1 MNRREF
7 FGLPLGLLAATQSRR
22 AQGIEFPAVVP
33 GRALRFPDDEGAHP
47 EFRIE
52 WWYVTGCVFDSA
64 GDPLGFQVT
73 FFRNR
78 AVDGGGN
85 PSRFAPE
92 QLIVAHAALSDP
104 QRGRLLHDQQLARSG
119 FGLAGAATGVTDARL
134 GGWRLV
140 AEGELFR
147 ARMASRDFSIDLT
160 MRRSQPPL
168 LHGDR
173 GFSRKSPGPGA
184 ASYYYS
190 LPQLAVEG
198 EIGAD
203 GKSRR
208 VTGTAWLDHE
218 WSSAAMEPQATG
230 WDWIGINFDDGG
242 ALMAF
247 RMRSGG
253 GGAMP
258 DSAALWS
265 GATLRTANGRT
276 RTYSPEQVTWTPVR
290 WWRSART
297 EATYPVAWRVSVG
310 DLVIELEPLV
320 DDQELDARASTGTI
334 YWEGAVTAR
343 TAGRIVGRGY
353 LELTGYWR
361 TFRL

>member
-1 MNRREF
+1 MKRRDF
-7 FGLPLGLLAATQSRR
+7 VALPLGLLSLLQPNRVL
-22 AQGIEFPAVVP
+22 GLEYPAVVP
-33 GRALRFPDDEGAHP
+33 GRALRFPDDEGSHP
-47 EFRIE
+47 AFRIE
-52 WWYVTGCVFDSA
+52 WWYATGCLFDA
-64 GDPLGFQVT
+64 TKNPLGFQIT

-78 AVDGGGN
+78 AVETGGN

-104 QRGRLLHDQQLARSG
+104 QRGRLLHEQQIARSG
-119 FGLAGAATGVTDARL
+119 FGLAGAAIGMTDVSV

-140 AEGELFR
+140 AAGGLLR
-147 ARMASRDFSIDLT
+147 ARVASRDFSLDLAL
-160 MRRSQPPL
+160 RRTQPPL
-168 LHGDR
+168 LHGDG

-184 ASYYYS
+184 ASYYYT

-198 EIGAD
+198 DVVAG
-203 GKSRR
+203 GKLRR

-230 WDWIGINFDDGG
+230 WDWTGINFDDGS

-247 RMRSGG
+247 RMRTADG
-253 GGAMP
+253 
-258 DSAALWS
+258 AALWS
-265 GATLRTANGRT
+265 GASLRTADGRT
-276 RTYSPEQVTWTPVR
+276 RTYAPGQVTWAPVR
-290 WWRSART
+290 QWRSGRT
-297 EATYPVAWRVSVG
+297 DATYPVAWRVTVG
-310 DLVIELEPLV
+310 DLVIKLEPLL

-343 TAGRIVGRGY
+343 AGGRSIGRGY

-361 TFRL
+361 PFRF